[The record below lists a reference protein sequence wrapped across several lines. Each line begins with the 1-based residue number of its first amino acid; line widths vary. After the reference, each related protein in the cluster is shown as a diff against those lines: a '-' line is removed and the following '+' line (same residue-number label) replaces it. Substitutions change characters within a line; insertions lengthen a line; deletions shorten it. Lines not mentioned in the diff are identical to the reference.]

1 MRHTI
6 QLILIMLLLSC
17 SSEKIS
23 KEEKEQSVVT
33 KKSSIN
39 KQDTELTDD
48 CVFDTST
55 FKFTSQA
62 IHKFN
67 PTIKFHWDENEKRA
81 TLPLEDGDSLIL
93 HIGGCNHFSYWAK
106 FRTDYSKFNDSIYLL
121 NKAKWI
127 AENFFDNG
135 FDRNYVR
142 FISDKKYYLENNGK
156 PLMKSYSI
164 RTDSLIQEN
173 EIYEGFYFMRDGD
186 RTEIWIHGYVN

>member
-1 MRHTI
+1 MRRTI
-6 QLILIMLLLSC
+6 QIIFILLLLSC
-17 SSEKIS
+17 SSEKAS
-23 KEEKEQSVVT
+23 KEQKEQSIIT
-33 KKSSIN
+33 KKSAIN
-39 KQDTELTDD
+39 KQNVELTDE

-67 PTIKFHWDENEKRA
+67 PTVKFHWDENEKRA
-81 TLPLEDGDSLIL
+81 ILPLEDGDSLIL

-106 FRTDYSKFNDSIYLL
+106 YRTDYSKFNDSIYLL

-164 RTDSLIQEN
+164 QADTSIQEN
-173 EIYEGFYFMRDGD
+173 EIYEGFYFMRDGE

>member
-1 MRHTI
+1 MRHI
-6 QLILIMLLLSC
+6 LPLMLILLFVSC
-17 SSEKIS
+17 SSEKVS
-23 KEEKEQSVVT
+23 KEQQEQVIT
-33 KKSSIN
+33 AKKSTIN
-39 KQDTELTDD
+39 KLNIEESDD

-67 PTIKFHWDENEKRA
+67 PKIKFHWNDNEKHA
-81 TLPLEDGDSLIL
+81 FLPLEEGDTLIL

-106 FRTDYSKFNDSIYLL
+106 YRTDYSRFNDSIYLL
-121 NKAKWI
+121 NKVKWI

-135 FDRNYVR
+135 FDKNYVR
-142 FISDKKYYLENNGK
+142 FISDRKYYLEDNGK

-164 RTDSLIQEN
+164 LTDKYVQEN
-173 EIYEGFYFMRDGD
+173 EIYEGFYFMRDGE

>member
-6 QLILIMLLLSC
+6 QLLFILLLISC
-17 SSEKIS
+17 SSEKAS
-23 KEEKEQSVVT
+23 KEENEQSIVT

-39 KQDTELTDD
+39 SKNVELTDE

-67 PTIKFHWDENEKRA
+67 PAIKFHWDENEKRA
-81 TLPLEDGDSLIL
+81 IIPLEEGDSLIL

-106 FRTDYSKFNDSIYLL
+106 YRTDYSKFNDSIYLL

-127 AENFFDNG
+127 AENFFANG
-135 FDRNYVR
+135 FDQNYVR
-142 FISDKKYYLENNGK
+142 FISDKKYYLEDNGK
-156 PLMKSYSI
+156 PLIKSYSI
-164 RTDSLIQEN
+164 RTDTSIQEN
-173 EIYEGFYFMRDGD
+173 EVYEGFYFMRDGE

>member
-6 QLILIMLLLSC
+6 QLLFILLLISC

-33 KKSSIN
+33 KKSAIN
-39 KQDTELTDD
+39 RQNIELTDD

-62 IHKFN
+62 IRKFN

-81 TLPLEDGDSLIL
+81 ILPLEDGDSLIL

-106 FRTDYSKFNDSIYLL
+106 YRTDYSKFNDSIYLL

-135 FDRNYVR
+135 FDQNYVR

-164 RTDSLIQEN
+164 HTDSLIQEN
-173 EIYEGFYFMRDGD
+173 EIYEGFYFMRDGE